1 MLILPE
7 PLLEGLACDWTWGG
21 WISFWKHTK
30 NNVTHSEL
38 GKLQTNWREPGGGSL
53 EGRNSKNENEC
64 SIAIPSLEESSLQ
77 LFWGMHTH
85 SFQTSQNPPHM
96 EGYLKH
102 YQTLNPMKVQRP
114 PRLVVCV
121 HSKQLRRRFKSSR
134 TSDQTFIHIPSY
146 FQSPP
151 LSGWVAT

>member
-1 MLILPE
+1 M
-7 PLLEGLACDWTWGG
+7 
-21 WISFWKHTK
+21 
-30 NNVTHSEL
+30 
-38 GKLQTNWREPGGGSL
+38 

-114 PRLVVCV
+114 PRLVVYV
-121 HSKQLRRRFKSSR
+121 RAFKTIAKKIQELLDVR
-134 TSDQTFIHIPSY
+134 TSDQTFIHIPFY

-151 LSGWVAT
+151 LSGRVAT